1 MVVEIVRDN
10 RIITIVPDNVV
21 HMVLSP
27 YCKET
32 PWGCMMN
39 SGDIVYITEAEKVKV
54 DEALRLRDEQIEKL
68 IKNTQSII
76 NELTTLN
83 GTASSIDNNTTE
95 TASNTRNIAMSASNA
110 ASNTS
115 SILSQ
120 TRSNGTLLSQ
130 IKSVC
135 DSILAWVRNR

>member
-1 MVVEIVRDN
+1 
-10 RIITIVPDNVV
+10 
-21 HMVLSP
+21 
-27 YCKET
+27 
-32 PWGCMMN
+32 MMN